1 MASLTL
7 FEIDLDPL
15 SSSDVT
21 VIAAYSVEIVD
32 DDNFLEDPDSNNSLQ
47 LDTSSVPGFRGTS
60 RNFQTFE
67 SYSGDIN
74 GTPVTFTLLQF
85 NSPLYVIINSGD
97 VAVGDT
103 IENTNNSIITAPPA
117 EYTTLPDFVCFT
129 AGTPIATPTGYRP
142 VEQLRAGDSAILH
155 DGRIA
160 PIRWI
165 GRRHLS
171 IAQLRANPEAAPVR
185 ISAHAFGAGKPSS
198 DLLLSPQHRIAITS
212 PTAEC
217 LFANRAMLAPVKS
230 LTNGFSIQQI
240 VPNAPVEYFHLL
252 FDRHQ
257 LLNVQGILT
266 ESFYLGVCSLNA
278 MPTSARDAVF
288 NLFPDLRN
296 DPAAYGTTVLPVMKP
311 HEARLV
317 RTQVTVPTLPEMRRS
332 A

>member
-1 MASLTL
+1 MASLTI
-7 FEIDLDPL
+7 FEIDLDPF
-15 SSSDVT
+15 STSDVT
-21 VIAAYSVEIVD
+21 VIAAFSVEIID
-32 DDNFLEDPDSNNSLQ
+32 DDNFLEDPDSNNTRQ
-47 LDTSSVPGFRGTS
+47 LDVSGVPGFRGNS

-74 GTPVTFTLLQF
+74 GAPVTFTLLQF
-85 NSPLYVIINSGD
+85 NSPFYVIINSGD

-117 EYTTLPDFVCFT
+117 DYTTLPDFVCFT

-160 PIRWI
+160 PIHWI
-165 GRRHLS
+165 GRRSLS
-171 IAQLRANPEAAPVR
+171 MAQLRANPESAPVR
-185 ISAHAFGAGKPSS
+185 IAAHAFGAGIPSS

-212 PTAEC
+212 PTTEY

-230 LTNGFSIQQI
+230 LTNGFSIKQTM
-240 VPNAPVEYFHLL
+240 PSAPVEYFHLL
-252 FDRHQ
+252 LDRHQ
-257 LLNVQGILT
+257 LLNVQGILA
-266 ESFYLGVCSLNA
+266 ESFYPGMCA
-278 MPTSARDAVF
+278 MDEMPASAKETVF
-288 NLFPDLRN
+288 DLFPALRH
-296 DPAAYGTTVLPVMKP
+296 DPTAYGATVLPVMKP

-317 RTQVTVPTLPEMRRS
+317 RNQIAIPTLPEMRRS